1 MSTSN
6 LYELVVVLATTLALS
21 AAILG
26 WTSVKTEGRKI
37 ICTWDGRFG
46 RVKALYL
53 GVSALAVFVILVE
66 NLNTLYRLLGANREE
81 TIAVAYGLILGTVG
95 LTVLLQSAII
105 RFSGKWHRL
114 KLTEQLYR
122 EMKAE
127 QKKAQR
133 TQRTQRTQA
142 KPAAKVVQTP
152 RPQQVRRAPAP
163 RSDSPKR
170 GMYDCLLDEVI
181 YPDYDDNDN
190 DNDKVVNIRSRQKTS
205 AKDMQAAAEAIA
217 MVTADALRDSGLS
230 IPPLDVK
237 KIDVLL
243 LARSEDGTAQSVAEL
258 GDPTKLPDQDQAYRK
273 CQEDPEITYQ
283 DCPPTLTGGTQIA
296 ND

>member
-6 LYELVVVLATTLALS
+6 LYELVVALAATLVLS

-26 WTSVKTEGRKI
+26 WTSVKQSGRKI
-37 ICTWDGRFG
+37 ICAWDGRFG
-46 RVKALYL
+46 RIKALYL

-122 EMKAE
+122 EMKVE

-133 TQRTQRTQA
+133 LRSQRAQA
-142 KPAAKVVQTP
+142 KSVAKDVRTP
-152 RPQQVRRAPAP
+152 QPQQVRRAPAP
-163 RSDSPKR
+163 RSDSQKR
-170 GMYDCLLDEVI
+170 GMYDCVLNEVI
-181 YPDYDDNDN
+181 YPDDD
-190 DNDKVVNIRSRQKTS
+190 DKVVNIRSRQKASAEDMKTS
-205 AKDMQAAAEAIA
+205 AEAIA
-217 MVTADALRDSGLS
+217 ALTADALRNGLAM
-230 IPPLDVK
+230 PPLDIQ

-243 LARSEDGTAQSVAEL
+243 LARSEDGAAQSVAEL
-258 GDPTKLPDQDQAYRK
+258 GNPAKLPDPDQKYR
-273 CQEDPEITYQ
+273 EDPEITYQ
-283 DCPPTLTGGTQIA
+283 DYCPPAIADKEPTPAA

>member
-1 MSTSN
+1 MGTSS
-6 LYELVVVLATTLALS
+6 LYELVVVLATTLVLS

-26 WTSVKTEGRKI
+26 WTSVKMGDRKAV
-37 ICTWDGRFG
+37 CAWGGRFG
-46 RVKALYL
+46 RVKMLYL
-53 GVSALAVFVILVE
+53 GISAIAVFAILVE

-81 TIAVAYGLILGTVG
+81 TISVAYGLIIGTVV
-95 LTVLLQSAII
+95 LAVLLQSAII

-133 TQRTQRTQA
+133 LRAQRAQA
-142 KPAAKVVQTP
+142 KSVAKDVRTP
-152 RPQQVRRAPAP
+152 QPQQIRRAPRHSGP
-163 RSDSPKR
+163 RRHEGIFDQDLGR
-170 GMYDCLLDEVI
+170 TV
-181 YPDYDDNDN
+181 YPGEE
-190 DNDKVVNIRSRQKTS
+190 KVVDIHSRQAVSEDAQTS
-205 AKDMQAAAEAIA
+205 AEDMRQTAEAVSVLA
-217 MVTADALRDSGLS
+217 ADTLYM
-230 IPPLDVK
+230 PPLDIQ

-258 GDPTKLPDQDQAYRK
+258 GDPTKLPDPDRVYNEG
-273 CQEDPEITYQ
+273 QEDPEITYQ
-283 DCPPTLTGGTQIA
+283 DYCPPAIVDKESTQAA